1 MTRGVCADP
10 IKDLERRRRMRESMI
25 GKHHTEET
33 RRKIGEAQIGK
44 IVSEETRKKMSEAHK
59 KPNKMNKPG

>member
-10 IKDLERRRRMRESMI
+10 IKDLERRRKMSKALT

-33 RRKIGEAQIGK
+33 RRKIGAAQIGK

-59 KPNKMNKPG
+59 KPKKMSKP

>member
-1 MTRGVCADP
+1 MSKALT
-10 IKDLERRRRMRESMI
+10 

-33 RRKIGEAQIGK
+33 RRKIGAAQIGK

-59 KPNKMNKPG
+59 KPKKMSKP